1 MAFGPVIVPGWY
13 LNLNTKVL
21 TNIVVQ
27 PVVDAVLCDDINANI
42 GFNRKKFLEINQ
54 YHLSLNWN
62 HG

>member
-13 LNLNTKVL
+13 LNLNRKVL

-27 PVVDAVLCDDINANI
+27 PVVDAVLHNDINADI

-54 YHLSLNWN
+54 YHL
-62 HG
+62 